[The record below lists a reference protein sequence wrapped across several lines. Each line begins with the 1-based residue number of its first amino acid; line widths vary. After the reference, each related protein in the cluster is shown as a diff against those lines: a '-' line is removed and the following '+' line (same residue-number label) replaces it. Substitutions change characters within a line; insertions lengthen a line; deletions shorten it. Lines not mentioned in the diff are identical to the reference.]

1 MNKGR
6 LVLPFSATRKK
17 RDIVKKKIGPFGE
30 LAFLVGTMILPLGTS
45 LMACGDFGLSVVVVP
60 AYLISLKVDFLTFGM
75 AEYCLQGV
83 LLVLFCLLMGKFRVG
98 YLFSFFAAF
107 SYGVVLDL
115 WLPLIET
122 IPLPTLG
129 ARLALYMVGMLINSF
144 GVSFY
149 FKSYFPPQIYE
160 LFVKGLSEKFHI
172 DMGKFKIGYD
182 LFSCAVGLAMS
193 FLFFGRIEG
202 IGVGSVACAFL
213 NGVLIAFW
221 CRVIDR
227 FFDFSPRFPKW
238 QEFFSLS
245 GTNEG

>member
-1 MNKGR
+1 M
-6 LVLPFSATRKK
+6 
-17 RDIVKKKIGPFGE
+17 KKKIGPFGE
-30 LAFLVGTMILPLGTS
+30 LSFLVGTMILPLGTS

-83 LLVLFCLLMGKFRVG
+83 LLILFCLLMGRFRVG

-115 WLPLIET
+115 WLPVIES
-122 IPLPTLG
+122 ISLPTLG
-129 ARLALYMVGMLINSF
+129 HRLALYAVGMIINSF

-149 FKSYFPPQIYE
+149 FRSYFPPQIYE
-160 LFVKGLSEKFHI
+160 LFVKGLSEKFRI

-182 LFSCAVGLAMS
+182 LTSCVVGLAMG
-193 FLFFGRIEG
+193 LIFFGHIEG
-202 IGVGSVACAFL
+202 IGIGSVVCAFV

-227 FFDFSPRFPKW
+227 FFDFSPRFPRW
-238 QEFFSLS
+238 QQFFALNDSKEI
-245 GTNEG
+245 TKN

>member
-1 MNKGR
+1 M
-6 LVLPFSATRKK
+6 
-17 RDIVKKKIGPFGE
+17 KKKFGPFGE
-30 LAFLVGTMILPLGTS
+30 LSFLVGTLILPLGTS
-45 LMACGDFGLSVVVVP
+45 LMARGEFGLSVVVVP
-60 AYLISLKVDFLTFGM
+60 AYLLSLKLDFLTFGM

-83 LLVLFCLLMGKFRVG
+83 LLVLFCLIMGRFRLG

-115 WLPLIET
+115 WMPIVEA

-129 ARLALYMVGMLINSF
+129 HRIALYVCGMMVNSF
-144 GVSFY
+144 SISFY

-160 LFVKGLSEKFHI
+160 LFVKGLSEKFAI
-172 DMGKFKIGYD
+172 DMGKFKVGYD
-182 LFSCAVGLAMS
+182 LASFAVSLVLS
-193 FLFFGRIEG
+193 LLFFGKIIG

-221 CRVIDR
+221 CRVIEK

-238 QEFFSLS
+238 KAFFEL
-245 GTNEG
+245 NETKQ